1 MGLLEIMKL
10 VAKTTVAGFITGSFM
25 PNIFLK
31 NLILQIN
38 ILDCKNYGFFFGS
51 KCKKTVVE
59 SISKAESKSKC
70 FINVSERQLNKIEI
84 GNLDK
89 CLNFST
95 ILKTLQKCIL

>member
-1 MGLLEIMKL
+1 MGLLEIMKF

-70 FINVSERQLNKIEI
+70 FINVSERQLNKI
-84 GNLDK
+84 
-89 CLNFST
+89 
-95 ILKTLQKCIL
+95 